1 MNWSLIAMP
10 APEEL
15 VMGYA
20 PAPPSKPALP
30 QPGSSAE
37 DQEERRYLVS
47 LFVAFG
53 LLAGLQGALAGDPPE
68 GQRRI
73 AEVSVSERKSECRGC
88 GDPIAHAAQA
98 DF

>member
-1 MNWSLIAMP
+1 MNWTLITMP

-15 VMGYA
+15 VMGYS
-20 PAPPSKPALP
+20 PAPPSKSASVPP
-30 QPGSSAE
+30 HSSSE
-37 DQEERRYLVS
+37 DQELRRYLVS

-53 LLAGLQGALAGDPPE
+53 LLAGLQSALADDPPE

-88 GDPIAHAAQA
+88 GDPMMHTTQA